1 MGNDSRIE
9 EANKEM
15 HVRKDKESLLQ
26 HTTVTLFHD
35 CERDKHSWHEGCDKV
50 RLTYSAIFIDLII

>member
-15 HVRKDKESLLQ
+15 LVRKKDKESLLQ
-26 HTTVTLFHD
+26 HNTVTLFHD
-35 CERDKHSWHEGCDKV
+35 CERDKRSWHEECDKV
-50 RLTYSAIFIDLII
+50 RLTY